1 MTGVII
7 IIKPLKLA
15 FSAKGFSKKIED
27 DFSRLGEDRVIKKLK
42 IYLKETK
49 VIRKKKIRSI
59 SLEDLNRLTRT
70 ESENMRGTF
79 QNLSSRIS
87 SDGYEN
93 SSSRAEEVDSAF
105 YEDTGS
111 NADSRQTATNWSR
124 GLISPEVEEG
134 SAGQGTKVRFGSTKS
149 KRGGGSIRKIPG
161 LTEEQKQDE
170 PKHRVGR
177 EEGSNEFK
185 KSDKSAFS
193 NEQDERRGR
202 GSDEDGGSSDSG
214 DDKRKGR
221 KEFENGSEYIKKI
234 LEFWAKIRRLART
247 RLMSWWSSSTL
258 NTMHQRYGTGY
269 AFYPSWENIYIL
281 NLSSPQEAF
290 VFSLLLSTFAANVA
304 YRRLFMRTATRNA
317 FQGRNVT
324 NLYRQFERLLSLA
337 RLNVN
342 REWSNRIRLGVF
354 NNGIIRLGRMYT
366 AGPILTI
373 WNYLREV
380 ARDNINRARERGSN
394 NSNNKKD

>member
-111 NADSRQTATNWSR
+111 NADSRQTATN
-124 GLISPEVEEG
+124 
-134 SAGQGTKVRFGSTKS
+134 
-149 KRGGGSIRKIPG
+149 
-161 LTEEQKQDE
+161 
-170 PKHRVGR
+170 
-177 EEGSNEFK
+177 
-185 KSDKSAFS
+185 
-193 NEQDERRGR
+193 
-202 GSDEDGGSSDSG
+202 
-214 DDKRKGR
+214 
-221 KEFENGSEYIKKI
+221 
-234 LEFWAKIRRLART
+234 
-247 RLMSWWSSSTL
+247 
-258 NTMHQRYGTGY
+258 
-269 AFYPSWENIYIL
+269 
-281 NLSSPQEAF
+281 
-290 VFSLLLSTFAANVA
+290 
-304 YRRLFMRTATRNA
+304 
-317 FQGRNVT
+317 
-324 NLYRQFERLLSLA
+324 
-337 RLNVN
+337 
-342 REWSNRIRLGVF
+342 
-354 NNGIIRLGRMYT
+354 
-366 AGPILTI
+366 
-373 WNYLREV
+373 
-380 ARDNINRARERGSN
+380 
-394 NSNNKKD
+394 